1 MTSGPCRPTFRRRS
15 LLRSIA
21 AASMLVLAAPGA
33 AAPGALL
40 EVYFGPSQ
48 TDWLAVDSL
57 RVRLD
62 GEELAVRRPASD
74 DPPGT
79 PLYSGPVAPGPH
91 LVELAAVLKGTSGV
105 FTYLDGY
112 RFTMRGR
119 LDVSAPAG
127 NVVGVHGSV
136 RASSEA
142 TTPWTNRYT
151 LALAAAP
158 YPSDRAAAAEVPA
171 RVSPPP
177 AQPPAGAPVTE
188 APPLSPA
195 PARAAEPEPPVAPPG
210 AACAFPAVQFGFD
223 QATLTPAARQ
233 ALDGFAACVAPG
245 AGAIRLDGH
254 CDVRGGVAY
263 NLALGERR
271 AGAVAR
277 HLESRG
283 VAAGRISTRSFG
295 ESSPLCGESTEACH
309 ARNRRV
315 EAVLGD

>member
-1 MTSGPCRPTFRRRS
+1 MTSGPSRPTLRRGS

-21 AASMLVLAAPGA
+21 AGSMLLLAAPGA

-62 GEELAVRRPASD
+62 GQELPVRRPAND

-79 PLYSGPVAPGPH
+79 PLYSGPLAPGPH
-91 LVELAAVLKGTSGV
+91 LVEMAAVLKGSSGV
-105 FTYLDGY
+105 FTYVDGY
-112 RFTMRGR
+112 SFTMRGR

-127 NVVGVHGSV
+127 NVVGVHGRV

-142 TTPWTNRYT
+142 TTEWTDRYT
-151 LALAAAP
+151 LALASAP
-158 YPSDRAAAAEVPA
+158 YPSDRAAAVETPVRTA
-171 RVSPPP
+171 PPP
-177 AQPPAGAPVTE
+177 AEPPAAAPAMVAQ
-188 APPLSPA
+188 APSSA
-195 PARAAEPEPPVAPPG
+195 PARAAEAAPP
-210 AACAFPAVQFGFD
+210 ASACAFPTVQFGFD

-233 ALDGFAACVAPG
+233 ALDRFAACAAPG

-254 CDVRGGVAY
+254 CDVRGSAAY

-271 AGAVAR
+271 GNAVAR
-277 HLESRG
+277 YLESRG
-283 VAAGRISTRSFG
+283 VVAGRISTRSFG
-295 ESSPLCGESTEACH
+295 KSSPLCEESTEACH